1 MTTDDNF
8 SATAPLPAEIL
19 ASLGAVAAEAKLP
32 TTVREHLGSEM
43 RAFYASVLAE
53 EPPDRL
59 LDLIA
64 QLDGVLAP
72 REAFDTTTFRKDL
85 LGALPG
91 LRAFAMSLA
100 VNPTF
105 ADDLVQETLVK
116 AWANQ
121 HRFQAGTNFKAWLCT
136 ILRNHFYTECRKRRR
151 EVEDADGLQA
161 GRMTAPADQEHCVD
175 LQTVWT
181 FLAKVPPLQR
191 EALMLVAAQGMTYED
206 AAKLVGCQ
214 VGTMKS
220 RVSRARDFLARSMGM
235 GAERRSD

>member
-1 MTTDDNF
+1 MTTVSNC

-43 RAFYASVLAE
+43 RAFFASVPAE

-121 HRFQAGTNFKAWLCT
+121 HRFQAGSNFKAWLCT

-181 FLAKVPPLQR
+181 YLAKVPPLQR
-191 EALMLVAAQGMTYED
+191 EALMLVAA
-206 AAKLVGCQ
+206 
-214 VGTMKS
+214 
-220 RVSRARDFLARSMGM
+220 
-235 GAERRSD
+235 

>member
-1 MTTDDNF
+1 MEADDNC
-8 SATAPLPAEIL
+8 SATAPLPVEIL
-19 ASLGAVAAEAKLP
+19 ASLEAVPAEAELP
-32 TTVREHLGSEM
+32 PTVREHLGAEM
-43 RAFYASVLAE
+43 RDFYASVLAE
-53 EPPDRL
+53 EPPHRL

-64 QLDGVLAP
+64 RLDVVLAS
-72 REAFDTTTFRKDL
+72 REASDTRTFRNDL
-85 LGALPG
+85 LAALPG

-161 GRMTAPADQEHCVD
+161 GRMTALADQEHCAD

-181 FLAKVPPLQR
+181 YLAKVPPLQR
-191 EALMLVAAQGMTYED
+191 EALMLVAAQGLTYED

-235 GAERRSD
+235 GDERRSV